1 MAAEGECRKVL
12 IAMDG
17 SEFSDYCFECKFNI
31 VLLTMNLGLMPV
43 KVKKSGVDLFQD
55 TAYKFTILLSHV
67 SG

>member
-31 VLLTMNLGLMPV
+31 VLTMNLGLKPV

-55 TAYKFTILLSHV
+55 TVYKCTSLLAHV

>member
-31 VLLTMNLGLMPV
+31 VLNMNLGLKPV

-55 TAYKFTILLSHV
+55 TDTW
-67 SG
+67 GQ

>member
-31 VLLTMNLGLMPV
+31 VLTINLGLASQGKEKWGGP
-43 KVKKSGVDLFQD
+43 G
-55 TAYKFTILLSHV
+55 
-67 SG
+67 